1 MKTFRNP
8 WLHGAALAL
17 TLCAMSPVHAE
28 RLKRVELP
36 IDMSKLDTN
45 KDGKL
50 SKAEANVSP
59 TLLDDWPARDT
70 NGDGLLDSTELAAKA
85 PADANGG
92 GSAGG
97 GGEGG
102 SSGSSASG
110 SGS

>member
-1 MKTFRNP
+1 M
-8 WLHGAALAL
+8 ALAVS
-17 TLCAMSPVHAE
+17 AFPAQAE

-36 IDMSKLDTN
+36 IDLSKLDTN

-50 SKAEANVSP
+50 SKAEADVSP
-59 TLLDDWPARDT
+59 ILLDDWPARDT
-70 NGDGLLDSTELAAKA
+70 NRDGFLDSTELAAKA
-85 PADANGG
+85 DADANVGGTLGGKGSTNGG

-110 SGS
+110 GGG